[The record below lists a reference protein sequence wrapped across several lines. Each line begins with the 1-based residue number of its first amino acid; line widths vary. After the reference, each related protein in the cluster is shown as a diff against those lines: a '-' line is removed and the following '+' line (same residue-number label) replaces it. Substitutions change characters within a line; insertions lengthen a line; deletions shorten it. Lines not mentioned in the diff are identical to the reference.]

1 MIYHFD
7 FKTPGREEDSG
18 TDDVSAAITGDKAEM
33 AKALVLAF
41 GGAATSRTSMPA
53 SPACGLK

>member
-18 TDDVSAAITGDKAEM
+18 TDDVSAAIIVLQ
-33 AKALVLAF
+33 AKP
-41 GGAATSRTSMPA
+41 TSFKRGM
-53 SPACGLK
+53 